1 MSLTTNSERDLAEL
15 AKKVGRLQRGKGN
28 KPGNA
33 HTWFLGMEAVL
44 RARSL
49 FYLVKPGDEREV
61 RKLRLLE
68 KAAGDDEKK
77 LAQIEYNS

>member
-1 MSLTTNSERDLAEL
+1 MSLTTTSERDLVDL

-33 HTWFLGMEAVL
+33 HTWFLSMEAVL

-49 FYLVKPGDEREV
+49 YYLVKPDDRREAQKLQLLARKQQERT
-61 RKLRLLE
+61 LT
-68 KAAGDDEKK
+68 
-77 LAQIEYNS
+77 N